1 MQKGISK
8 RFYFTQ
14 ISALFPG
21 VMAFMV
27 PLIIFRK
34 FGFINGSVHTESVL
48 ILLIYGII
56 CFGLIYPFFKG
67 WAYLLIKLGLLNK
80 EESKGYPYSTP
91 WKDQIN

>member
-1 MQKGISK
+1 MQKGIPK

-21 VMAFMV
+21 VMAFVV

-34 FGFINGSVHTESVL
+34 YGLIKGSAHSDSVL
-48 ILLIYGII
+48 FIFIYGII

-67 WAYLLIKLGLLNK
+67 WAYILIKVGLLNK

-91 WKDQIN
+91 WKEQMK